1 MTRYQ
6 CLLIAI
12 AITAATTARADIVFS
27 DGFTYPDGN
36 LVGTT
41 GSPWSTVTGTGAAV
55 VNNGQLEL
63 SRSRE
68 EDVSVSL
75 PGGPYLSTGPT
86 QTIFASFTVLFSAL
100 PSNLGSYFAIL
111 NTSGARCRVWAATTN
126 AADGTFRL
134 GVGNS
139 TSANANSGQIPTD
152 LSLDTSYK
160 VVVRY
165 DLQTGVSTIW
175 LNPTSESD
183 SSVDATD
190 STSATTISTF
200 AFRQTGGIGVM
211 LIDDLIVGT
220 AFADVVG
227 GDLPPTISAIA
238 SQSIPAN
245 ANTGALSFAVGDD
258 KTLPADLVV
267 TGSSDNQ
274 TLVPDANI
282 VFGGSGASRTVT
294 VTPAADQQGQ
304 VNISVDVNDGTSSST
319 MTFQLKV
326 GAPSIEAI
334 ANQITPQD
342 TVLGP
347 VPFATADAEGDSLTL
362 SATSSNQLLIPDGNI
377 SFAGSGNSR
386 SLTAVPATGQTGVTT
401 ITLTADDGNQ
411 TTSTSF
417 SVTVHPVLGLL
428 VSDDFNR
435 ADGYLVDEVTWHSHS
450 GLYGET
456 QIIGNRMALS
466 QDQSEDVN
474 HWLDSAGTIFPADG
488 GYVFY
493 AGFVVNFSE
502 LPAGTGTY
510 FAHFKDDAISY
521 AARVFATTN
530 NAATGSFRL
539 GITSNDGDVTHA
551 VLVPLALTL
560 NTDYLVVI
568 RLNAGTGESRLWV
581 NPTAE
586 DSGYVDAT
594 GLLTGTAVQSFAFRQ
609 TGPPTTTAGIGVL
622 TVDDLKVGTAFTD
635 VATNLP
641 TPIHFTVSNQNIRL
655 SWPSGQGFT
664 LQRTSELAPGA
675 SATWSAV
682 PFVTEGADDVS
693 NFDISSGNGFF
704 RLVK

>member
-1 MTRYQ
+1 MTRFQ
-6 CLLIAI
+6 SLLIALSI
-12 AITAATTARADIVFS
+12 FAINTVRADIVFS

-36 LVGTT
+36 LVGVT
-41 GSPWSTVTGTGAAV
+41 GSPWSAHSGAGSGPVQVVNGEIEISRSQAEDVDAVLPSGPYSTSGPATALYCSFKVMFTDLPSAGGGYFAHLNNSSSHCRIWSTTTGAA
-55 VNNGQLEL
+55 
-63 SRSRE
+63 
-68 EDVSVSL
+68 D
-75 PGGPYLSTGPT
+75 
-86 QTIFASFTVLFSAL
+86 
-100 PSNLGSYFAIL
+100 GS
-111 NTSGARCRVWAATTN
+111 
-126 AADGTFRL
+126 FRL
-134 GVGNS
+134 GIGNGS
-139 TSANANSGQIPTD
+139 NDSATSGQLPTD
-152 LSLDTSYK
+152 LSLNTEYTI
-160 VVVRY
+160 VVRY
-165 DLQTGVSTIW
+165 DLATAASTLWVNPSAETDAGVTG
-175 LNPTSESD
+175 SD
-183 SSVDATD
+183 S
-190 STSATTISTF
+190 TTPASISTF
-200 AFRQTGGIGVM
+200 AFRQASGIGIM

-238 SQSIPAN
+238 GQSIPAN
-245 ANTGALSFAVGDD
+245 TNTGALSFAVGDD

-282 VFGGSGASRTVT
+282 VFGGSGATRTVT

-304 VNISVDVNDGTSSST
+304 ANISVDVNDGSSSST
-319 MTFQLKV
+319 ITFLLKV
-326 GAPSIEAI
+326 GAPSVEAI
-334 ANQITPQD
+334 ANQITPED

-347 VPFATADAEGDSLTL
+347 VPFTTTDAEGDALTL

-401 ITLTADDGNQ
+401 ITITTDDGHQ
-411 TTSTSF
+411 TTATSF

-435 ADGYLVDEVTWHSHS
+435 PDGYLVDEVMWHSHS
-450 GLYGET
+450 GFYGET
-456 QIIGNRMALS
+456 QIVGNRMALS

-474 HWLDSAGTIFPADG
+474 HWLDSAGTIFPAEG
-488 GYVFY
+488 GYLFY
-493 AGFVVNFSE
+493 ASFVANFSE

-510 FAHFKDDAISY
+510 FAHFKDDTISY

-530 NAATGSFRL
+530 NAAADSFRL

-551 VLVPLALTL
+551 VLIPQDLTL
-560 NTDYLVVI
+560 NTGYLVVV

-586 DSGYVDAT
+586 DSGYVDAN
-594 GLLTGTAVQSFAFRQ
+594 GPFVGTAVQSFAFRQ
-609 TGPPTTTAGIGVL
+609 NGPSNGMGVL
-622 TVDDLKVGTAFTD
+622 AIDDLKVGTAFTD

-655 SWPSGQGFT
+655 TWPSGQGFT
-664 LQRTSELAPGA
+664 LQRTSELTPGTP
-675 SATWSAV
+675 ATWSTV

-693 NFDISSGNGFF
+693 NFDVSSGNGFF